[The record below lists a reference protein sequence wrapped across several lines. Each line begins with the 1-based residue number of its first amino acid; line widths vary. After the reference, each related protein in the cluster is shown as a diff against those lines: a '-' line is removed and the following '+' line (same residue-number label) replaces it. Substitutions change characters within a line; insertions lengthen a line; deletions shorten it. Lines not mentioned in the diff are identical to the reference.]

1 MARYALMDGDTV
13 ANVIL
18 WDGETPY
25 PPEAVAVPDD
35 VGIGWTR
42 DGDTWTAP
50 PAPVVDVP
58 SSYSPDLA
66 AAVDQFVTM
75 GLTEDAARAV
85 ARYDGPL
92 TNPDA
97 L

>member
-25 PPEAVAVPDD
+25 SSDAVLISDD
-35 VGIGWTR
+35 IGIGWKR
-42 DGDTWTAP
+42 EGDTWTAP
-50 PAPVVDVP
+50 EAPAVDVP
-58 SSYSPDLA
+58 SGYSADLA
-66 AAVDQFVTM
+66 AAVNQFVSI

-85 ARYDGPL
+85 ARYEGPL
-92 TNPDA
+92 TDPDPS
-97 L
+97 